1 MNELTMGA
9 IEGNIAGIVGVE
21 EDISLVTAAIMTFC
35 HRSHRRKLPYATE
48 CRVLRFLRRMR

>member
-1 MNELTMGA
+1 MGA
-9 IEGNIAGIVGVE
+9 IEGNIAGIVAVE

-35 HRSHRRKLPYATE
+35 HRTHRGKLPYATE